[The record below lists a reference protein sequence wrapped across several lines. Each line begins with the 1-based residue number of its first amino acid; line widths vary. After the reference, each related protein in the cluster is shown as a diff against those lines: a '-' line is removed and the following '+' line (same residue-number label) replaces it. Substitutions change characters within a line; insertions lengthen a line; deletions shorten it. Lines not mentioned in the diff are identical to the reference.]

1 MTSNANDCT
10 GRQHTHT
17 HIWAVMPHLTALFF
31 LLGGKALLFLLLKL
45 ASVGEEPRLEVSLRV
60 LLVSTASISFWSVW
74 GKSVLTQLPAK
85 ATCAS
90 LSTWHSL
97 KKKWTAGTVAAKY
110 PSLHDLG
117 IIPLL
122 EALLQEFQWRALK
135 QDVQIPSQ
143 FISSRVHQ
151 LIRADR
157 RYNMRGRVWQEH
169 GVRDLY
175 YTHANYP
182 GFG

>member
-17 HIWAVMPHLTALFF
+17 HLSSDAPFNSLILPPWR
-31 LLGGKALLFLLLKL
+31 KSS
-45 ASVGEEPRLEVSLRV
+45 SVPTSQTG
-60 LLVSTASISFWSVW
+60 ISWRR
-74 GKSVLTQLPAK
+74 TQTGSLPACS
-85 ATCAS
+85 AR
-90 LSTWHSL
+90 LHSL
-97 KKKWTAGTVAAKY
+97 YFILVCVRQVCAHSAPCQSNLCQSQHLAQFKKKWTAGTVAARY

-157 RYNMRGRVWQEH
+157 RYNMRGRVWKEH